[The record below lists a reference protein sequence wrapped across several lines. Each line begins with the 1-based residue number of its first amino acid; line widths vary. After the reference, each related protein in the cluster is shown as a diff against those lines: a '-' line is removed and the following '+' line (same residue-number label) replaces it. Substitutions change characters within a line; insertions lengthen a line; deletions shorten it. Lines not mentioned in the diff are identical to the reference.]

1 MPNIKSAIKRVKTTE
16 KRTMRN
22 RYVKSTLRTAV
33 RGFRTALND
42 NEDADLKLRAALSAV
57 DKAAAKGVIHRN
69 TASRKKSRLVK
80 QFNAAQVK

>member
-16 KRTMRN
+16 KRTIRN

-33 RGFRTALND
+33 RGFRTALDNND
-42 NEDADLKLRAALSAV
+42 DADLKLREALSAI
-57 DKAAAKGVIHRN
+57 DKAATKGVIHRN

-80 QFNAAQVK
+80 QFNTVQAK